1 MPLVKFDLIKGR
13 TPKEIKQ
20 LLDIS
25 HKVFVAALD
34 IPEGDRYQVVTQH
47 EPYELIMEDTGLGFS
62 RTEKQVLITIVSRP
76 RTQEQKVTLYK
87 NLQNELA
94 EQLALAPE
102 DIMVN
107 FVINSDDDWSFAFGQ
122 AQFLTGDLS

>member
-13 TPKEIKQ
+13 TPEEIKQ

-87 NLQNELA
+87 NLQKELA